1 MSAITEDMKNL
12 CNNFYSILQEEE
24 IFEPTE
30 EYESGENLSE
40 NDTLRS
46 MIGKFFRI
54 VKFVGKLCSK
64 LYETIKEGFS
74 KLNFRNKPND
84 SKDSRQVKNKTRKE
98 KENFMKTEED
108 RMFNEMLA
116 DFKRQDHSGRSKTES
131 QARKKKVTKL
141 TSGEIFEK
149 PMENMI
155 ITYETRTKLQV
166 LLKSDVAVKDP
177 LDAAKLDSSDL
188 IKVFKNTEEEV
199 VSIMCSGKFLGNNL
213 TVVPNLTLE
222 DRQCIESRSE
232 FMQLNN
238 EIIVSPVLKYTAY
251 KAFKPILPQ
260 EATLYFY
267 YKDCQNPM
275 VSNITISEGI
285 FVHITVNKR
294 QCLSLEYLIFRTTI
308 SDNIF
313 KGAIILLASEPF
325 QVYTMYRN
333 KNHGLMI
340 LIASRL
346 NPREHSLQIELYNSN
361 ETN

>member
-1 MSAITEDMKNL
+1 MSAITEDMKTL

-155 ITYETRTKLQV
+155 ITYETRDR
-166 LLKSDVAVKDP
+166 KS
-177 LDAAKLDSSDL
+177 
-188 IKVFKNTEEEV
+188 V
-199 VSIMCSGKFLGNNL
+199 V
-213 TVVPNLTLE
+213 
-222 DRQCIESRSE
+222 
-232 FMQLNN
+232 
-238 EIIVSPVLKYTAY
+238 
-251 KAFKPILPQ
+251 
-260 EATLYFY
+260 
-267 YKDCQNPM
+267 
-275 VSNITISEGI
+275 
-285 FVHITVNKR
+285 
-294 QCLSLEYLIFRTTI
+294 
-308 SDNIF
+308 
-313 KGAIILLASEPF
+313 
-325 QVYTMYRN
+325 
-333 KNHGLMI
+333 
-340 LIASRL
+340 
-346 NPREHSLQIELYNSN
+346 
-361 ETN
+361 